1 MKRNVKWCEFLMSN
15 KLWVIWP
22 WFTILSNGETIIL
35 SSLIKDGLNLII
47 LAYLEH
53 RWSLYWHKIIY
64 LQSCDSRDLSLTHTR
79 IFIGQNDH
87 STIIRHKL
95 YDLLLALKKQ
105 SFFRWF
111 YFKRS
116 LACANDRESSRQDRC
131 FFFRYFSIFRFCR
144 NLVWIQPLKLNNFC
158 SFFQTF
164 LLYRNKTYPTIY
176 FYNLNFDWLLLKQ
189 FWHFWLPFFN

>member
-47 LAYLEH
+47 WAYIEH
-53 RWSLYWHKIIY
+53 RWSLYWHKITYSHVTHVIF
-64 LQSCDSRDLSLTHTR
+64 LWLIPGSLSVK
-79 IFIGQNDH
+79 
-87 STIIRHKL
+87 TIIRHKL

-131 FFFRYFSIFRFCR
+131 FFFDIFQSLDF
-144 NLVWIQPLKLNNFC
+144 VGI
-158 SFFQTF
+158 
-164 LLYRNKTYPTIY
+164 
-176 FYNLNFDWLLLKQ
+176 
-189 FWHFWLPFFN
+189 